1 MLSRSGFSI
10 PTRTTSRGDWSDML
24 NEHFVALDVAD
35 VADSRFTGAVRSMS
49 LAHLQV
55 STVRST
61 TQRIARTDSL
71 IEKDRIEYVQI
82 GMIRRGRAIVVQD
95 GRECVLSRGD
105 FAIYDTSRPFDWIID
120 GHPDDDQWELEV
132 FTWPRH
138 MLRLDER
145 ESSDLTAM
153 AFDGSA
159 GFSGLLSRFLHDLG
173 STRSTLGTAGA
184 QAIADEVGDLVSV
197 IARNTTTSPALDS
210 PGTALV
216 RTAQRYIEE
225 HLADPDLSPSTVAS
239 AMLVSTRQLH
249 RLFAAS
255 GTTVARSIRV
265 KRLERCRREIIA
277 SVAVDRSLGQI
288 SRRWG
293 FADSAVFSRAF
304 REQYG
309 MSPRQYRAAA
319 CAQSDDPRAV
329 TRPMWP
335 SDREQPEVGTAHG
348 PRRSN

>member
-10 PTRTTSRGDWSDML
+10 PTRTTSRSDWCDML

-55 STVRST
+55 SSVRST

-71 IEKDRIEYVQI
+71 IDQDRIEYVQI
-82 GMIRRGRAIVVQD
+82 GMIRRGSAIVVQD
-95 GRECVLSRGD
+95 GRECTLTRGD

-138 MLRLDER
+138 MLRLDAR
-145 ESSDLTAM
+145 ESSDMTAM

-159 GFSGLLSRFLHDLG
+159 GFSGLLGRFLHDLS
-173 STRSTLGTAGA
+173 STRSSLDITGA

-197 IARNTTTSPALDS
+197 IARNTTTNSTVDS
-210 PGTALV
+210 PSAALV
-216 RTAQRYIEE
+216 RSAQRYIEE
-225 HLADPDLSPSTVAS
+225 NLADTELSPTSVAS

-249 RLFAAS
+249 RVFASS
-255 GTTVARSIRV
+255 GTTVARTIRT
-265 KRLERCRREIIA
+265 KRLERCRREIVGSITL
-277 SVAVDRSLGQI
+277 DKSLGQI

-293 FADSAVFSRAF
+293 FADLAVFSRAF

-309 MSPRQYRAAA
+309 MSPRQYRASV
-319 CAQSDDPRAV
+319 CARSDDPRAV
-329 TRPMWP
+329 TRSTRPT
-335 SDREQPEVGTAHG
+335 DRE
-348 PRRSN
+348 PRY

>member
-1 MLSRSGFSI
+1 MLSRSGFSV
-10 PTRTTSRGDWSDML
+10 PARTTSRGDWCDML

-55 STVRST
+55 SSVRST
-61 TQRIARTDSL
+61 SQHIARTDSL
-71 IEKDRIEYVQI
+71 IDKDRIEYVQI

-95 GRECVLSRGD
+95 GRECTLTRGD

-138 MLRLDER
+138 MLRLDAR
-145 ESSDLTAM
+145 ESSDMTAM

-159 GFSGLLSRFLHDLG
+159 GFSGLLGRFLHDLS
-173 STRSTLGTAGA
+173 STRSSLDITGA

-197 IARNTTTSPALDS
+197 IARNTTTSPTIDS
-210 PGTALV
+210 PTAALV
-216 RTAQRYIEE
+216 RSAQRYIDD
-225 HLADPDLSPSTVAS
+225 HLADPELSPGAVAA

-249 RLFAAS
+249 RVFAAS

-277 SVAVDRSLGQI
+277 SGSADRSLGQI

-293 FADSAVFSRAF
+293 FADLAVFSRAF

-309 MSPRQYRAAA
+309 MSPRQYRSAASA
-319 CAQSDDPRAV
+319 HSDDPRAF
-329 TRPMWP
+329 TRSMRP
-335 SDREQPEVGTAHG
+335 
-348 PRRSN
+348 N